1 VPEITA
7 VRDATD
13 HAGGHDPYYRKHEGK
28 SALG

>member
-13 HAGGHDPYYRKHEGK
+13 HAGGEKPYYEKNGGK
-28 SALG
+28 SALA

>member
-13 HAGGHDPYYRKHEGK
+13 HAGGQKPYYSRAEGK
-28 SALG
+28 SAMA